1 MKKTAELSL
10 TKESIAN
17 EGIDIKLTQSDVID
31 ALVEEQIS
39 SIVSQ
44 VETLRLSTKA
54 LAESVTQEFKVC
66 VDAALVKAPLS
77 KTLTIVEHD
86 YSRGHRDRDN
96 TITLTDVSDLEVR
109 GGSTIYRKT
118 NHCHVVL
125 QGESRLS
132 VRYEGIVDGIN
143 VVGRFE
149 TMFPFKYSKK
159 LVKAIEEHNKRVD
172 ALVEILPEK
181 GINEKDIARK
191 IKNQFTKEIL
201 KTSSPEFRQKMQEGF
216 GIIL

>member
-31 ALVEEQIS
+31 ALVEEQIN

-54 LAESVTQEFKVC
+54 LAESVKKEFQVC
-66 VDAALVKAPLS
+66 MDAAVTKAPVS
-77 KTLTIVEHD
+77 KTLTIVEKD
-86 YSRGHRDRDN
+86 YTRGHRDKDN
-96 TITLTDVSDLEVR
+96 QIVLTDISDLEVR

-118 NHCHVVL
+118 NTCYVVL
-125 QGESRLS
+125 QGEAKLS
-132 VRYEGIVDGIN
+132 IKYEGVVDDIN
-143 VVGRFE
+143 VTGRFE

-172 ALVEILPEK
+172 EFMAIMPEK
-181 GINEKDIARK
+181 GINEKEIARK

-201 KTSSPEFRQKMQEGF
+201 KTSSPEFRKKIQDGF
-216 GIIL
+216 GFIL